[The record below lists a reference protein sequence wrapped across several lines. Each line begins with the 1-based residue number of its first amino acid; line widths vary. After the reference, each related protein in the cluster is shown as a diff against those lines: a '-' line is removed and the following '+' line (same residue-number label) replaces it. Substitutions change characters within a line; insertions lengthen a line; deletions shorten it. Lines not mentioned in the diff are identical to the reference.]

1 MWDET
6 QNLRTAEL
14 VVREQLNGL
23 EKSWVIGRLVSRSGV
38 NGALWRGEG
47 GLRLSVEY
55 DADLVNGPQLLDL
68 LQTCGLHARP
78 APLRS
83 QHPAVAEA

>member
-23 EKSWVIGRLVSRSGV
+23 EKIWVIGRLVSRSGV
-38 NGALWRGEG
+38 NGALWGGQG
-47 GLRLSVEY
+47 GLGLRVEY
-55 DADLVNGPQLLDL
+55 DADLVNGPELLDL

-78 APLRS
+78 APLRAR
-83 QHPAVAEA
+83 HPAAAEA